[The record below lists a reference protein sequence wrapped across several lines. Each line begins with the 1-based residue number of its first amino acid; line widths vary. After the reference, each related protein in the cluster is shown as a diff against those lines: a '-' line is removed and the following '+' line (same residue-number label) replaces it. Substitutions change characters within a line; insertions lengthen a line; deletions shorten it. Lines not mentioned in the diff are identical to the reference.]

1 MKADMQAPVAYTP
14 NAPERHAVDALPG
27 TTLMVFGTNW
37 CGHCQAAQPLIDAF
51 VGRHPDLRVIQIE
64 DGKGRPLG
72 RSYAV
77 KLWPTLIFL
86 RDGQEME
93 RLMRPQDID
102 SMEHALRRSAPEKI
116 APEKIAP
123 EPLHLRERIL
133 ATSRMLL
140 DRDGVAGLSMREVA
154 RQAGVTHQAPY
165 HHFQDRESIL
175 AELVTRGFNDLRDRL
190 ALAHDMVALQGKR
203 AALLASGQAYIGFAL
218 EQPGVFRIMFRP
230 DVCNVDRFPQAA
242 EAGERAHAELVR
254 LVRLMHNGDYSD
266 SLASVY
272 WANVHGMACLM
283 LDGPLGKHLPDMP
296 SRMVHVRQQCER
308 FADMMLGAGS

>member
-1 MKADMQAPVAYTP
+1 MQAPAAYTP

-51 VGRHPDLRVIQIE
+51 VARHPDLRVIQIE
-64 DGKGRPLG
+64 DGRGRPLG

-86 RDGQEME
+86 QDGQEMK
-93 RLMRPQDID
+93 RLVRPQDVD
-102 SMEHALRRSAPEKI
+102 SMEDALSQATPQNT
-116 APEKIAP
+116 AP

-175 AELVTRGFNDLRDRL
+175 AELVTRGFNDLGNRL
-190 ALAHDMVALQGKR
+190 TLAHDMVVPYGKR
-203 AALLASGQAYIGFAL
+203 AALLASGKAYIGFAL

-254 LVRLMHNGDYSD
+254 LVRLMHDGDYSD

-296 SRMVHVRQQCER
+296 SRMAHVQEQGER